1 MPRVITQVLAIIK
14 MLWKNWAELK
24 LFVDKLM
31 MIKKTNCLRNWPKFD
46 SRIVFSKISSFF
58 KDIGSATVILPY
70 FVMSFGNLIKT
81 AYINQLNGKRNEAM
95 TGYNLVMDTSQEALV
110 SALASH
116 NLGTMDQD
124 TKILDSRKK
133 MKPLQATNVDSK
145 LTKDQKL
152 KTKVCFSIFTGG
164 TLKRSKKYVEE
175 NLIT

>member
-1 MPRVITQVLAIIK
+1 
-14 MLWKNWAELK
+14 
-24 LFVDKLM
+24 
-31 MIKKTNCLRNWPKFD
+31 
-46 SRIVFSKISSFF
+46 
-58 KDIGSATVILPY
+58 
-70 FVMSFGNLIKT
+70 MSFRNLIKT

-152 KTKVCFSIFTGG
+152 KTKVIFCYVHNITSN
-164 TLKRSKKYVEE
+164 KSSKSSQNSVKFQWF
-175 NLIT
+175 

>member
-1 MPRVITQVLAIIK
+1 
-14 MLWKNWAELK
+14 
-24 LFVDKLM
+24 
-31 MIKKTNCLRNWPKFD
+31 MIFR
-46 SRIVFSKISSFF
+46 
-58 KDIGSATVILPY
+58 
-70 FVMSFGNLIKT
+70 NLIKT

-152 KTKVCFSIFTGG
+152 KTKVIFC
-164 TLKRSKKYVEE
+164 YVH
-175 NLIT
+175 NITSN

>member
-1 MPRVITQVLAIIK
+1 
-14 MLWKNWAELK
+14 
-24 LFVDKLM
+24 
-31 MIKKTNCLRNWPKFD
+31 
-46 SRIVFSKISSFF
+46 
-58 KDIGSATVILPY
+58 
-70 FVMSFGNLIKT
+70 
-81 AYINQLNGKRNEAM
+81 M

-152 KTKVCFSIFTGG
+152 KTKVRFCYIFSRIYLNFSATEHFCLFILANQPNVEKFLVIIKMITMIQLSMLRYCSKKR
-164 TLKRSKKYVEE
+164 TLKWPHQS
-175 NLIT
+175 

>member
-1 MPRVITQVLAIIK
+1 
-14 MLWKNWAELK
+14 
-24 LFVDKLM
+24 
-31 MIKKTNCLRNWPKFD
+31 
-46 SRIVFSKISSFF
+46 
-58 KDIGSATVILPY
+58 
-70 FVMSFGNLIKT
+70 
-81 AYINQLNGKRNEAM
+81 M

-152 KTKVCFSIFTGG
+152 KTKVSFCYIFSSFEYTWISAQSSTFVSLFWQTS
-164 TLKRSKKYVEE
+164 RM
-175 NLIT
+175 

>member
-1 MPRVITQVLAIIK
+1 
-14 MLWKNWAELK
+14 
-24 LFVDKLM
+24 
-31 MIKKTNCLRNWPKFD
+31 
-46 SRIVFSKISSFF
+46 
-58 KDIGSATVILPY
+58 
-70 FVMSFGNLIKT
+70 
-81 AYINQLNGKRNEAM
+81 M

-152 KTKVCFSIFTGG
+152 KTKVSFLNIFIGDCRGLISFFSEIERFCHFILENLPNVEKFLAIIRMITMIQLSMHRYYSKKR
-164 TLKRSKKYVEE
+164 TLKWLRP
-175 NLIT
+175 N

>member
-1 MPRVITQVLAIIK
+1 
-14 MLWKNWAELK
+14 
-24 LFVDKLM
+24 
-31 MIKKTNCLRNWPKFD
+31 
-46 SRIVFSKISSFF
+46 
-58 KDIGSATVILPY
+58 
-70 FVMSFGNLIKT
+70 
-81 AYINQLNGKRNEAM
+81 M

-152 KTKVCFSIFTGG
+152 KTKVCFFYFYGRYLEMLQKVCGG
-164 TLKRSKKYVEE
+164 EFNHVMAF
-175 NLIT
+175 